1 MTTLS
6 ILDRVC
12 ILGSRCLQ
20 IGRSWSAQGL
30 PQVFV
35 SMLRLTYYGLVL
47 VYLMQSLSYMLCM
60 KKCSMI
66 FSLTSESGFYTG

>member
-20 IGRSWSAQGL
+20 IGRSWSAHGL
-30 PQVFV
+30 TYVFV
-35 SMLRLTYYGLVL
+35 SILQLTYYGLVL
-47 VYLMQSLSYMLCM
+47 VYFMQSLSYMLRM
-60 KKCSMI
+60 KKI
-66 FSLTSESGFYTG
+66 QWFFHWKVKVDFI